1 MDIYRAVTNNKGI
14 MNGVDSVLVATGND
28 YRGVEAATAVWAN
41 KGGSYTSLSKWK
53 IKNNRLIGTVTIPL
67 AIGVVGGSIK
77 ARKDIQ
83 QSFSLLGKVSA
94 KQLAE
99 IIAATGLANNF
110 SALLAISTKG
120 IQAGHMKLQARNL
133 VATLRANE
141 DEKAKVLEKLQ
152 ESRQYTQEAAV
163 RFLNEI
169 RKEKN

>member
-1 MDIYRAVTNNKGI
+1 

-41 KGGSYTSLSKWK
+41 KDGSYTSLSKWS
-53 IKNNRLIGTVTIPL
+53 IANDRLIGTVTIPL

-77 ARKDIQ
+77 ARRDIQ
-83 QSFSLLGKVSA
+83 QSFNLLGKVSA
-94 KQLAE
+94 EQLAE

-133 VATLRANE
+133 VATLKANE

-152 ESRQYTQEAAV
+152 ESKQYTQEAAV
-163 RFLNEI
+163 RFF
-169 RKEKN
+169 R